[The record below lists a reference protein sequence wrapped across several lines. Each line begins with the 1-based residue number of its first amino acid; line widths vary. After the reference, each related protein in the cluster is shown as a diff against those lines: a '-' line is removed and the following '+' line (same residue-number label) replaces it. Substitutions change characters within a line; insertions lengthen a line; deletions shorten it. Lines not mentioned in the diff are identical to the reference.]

1 MPKFKVTLER
11 TLTFERE
18 YTISAQTEDAAIE
31 AAWERDDQVD
41 LISGKWTNEFRES
54 RVEELECTKSV
65 RADMRQKSTAA
76 THSIR
81 GRRNAHKKIAT
92 V

>member
-18 YTISAQTEDAAIE
+18 YTISAQSEDAAIE

-41 LISGKWTNEFRES
+41 LISGKWTNEFRKS
-54 RVEELECTKSV
+54 SAEEIECAKLARAGMPRKSMV
-65 RADMRQKSTAA
+65 T
-76 THSIR
+76 TPNIR
-81 GRRNAHKKIAT
+81 RRRSARKKTAT

>member
-1 MPKFKVTLER
+1 MPKFKITLER

-18 YTISAQTEDAAIE
+18 YTISAPNEDAAIE

-41 LISGKWTNEFRES
+41 LISGKWTNEFRKS
-54 RVEELECTKSV
+54 RAEEIECTKPA
-65 RADMRQKSTAA
+65 RAVTRRKNMATIRNIPRQ
-76 THSIR
+76 
-81 GRRNAHKKIAT
+81 RNARKTGAT